1 LPGNHDD
8 FDLMQRVLNTAI
20 VSCRRQTL
28 LENWQIICLNSQII
42 GSAGGRLAKDE
53 ILLLKQCLSEY
64 PNHHTLIAV
73 HHHCLPTESA
83 WMDTMTIE
91 NHQEFLLIVEQ
102 HPQVKAITTGHI
114 HQLMDTTVASI
125 RVLGT
130 PSTCFQF
137 APKSEKFGIDS
148 NTPGYRV
155 IHLYADGRIESDIT
169 RLSEPLAGLQTNTRG
184 Y

>member
-1 LPGNHDD
+1 
-8 FDLMQRVLNTAI
+8 MQKILTTDM

-28 LENWQIICLNSQII
+28 LNNWQIICLNSQII
-42 GSAGGRLAKDE
+42 GSAGGCLANE
-53 ILLLKQCLSEY
+53 ELVLLERCLYQY
-64 PNHHTLIAV
+64 PNQHTLIAV

-91 NHQEFLLIVEQ
+91 NHQLLFEIVKQ
-102 HPQVKAITTGHI
+102 HSQVKVISTGHI
-114 HQLMDTTVASI
+114 HQHMDTMRGNI

-137 APKSEKFGIDS
+137 TPKSAKFGMDQ
-148 NTPGYRV
+148 TAPGYRV
-155 IHLYADGRIESDIT
+155 LRLYADGRVETDIHRLANPLSD
-169 RLSEPLAGLQTNTRG
+169 LQINIKG